1 MVNQAKSA
9 TGRKHYEKMTK
20 AAIRFDVECLEMNNY
35 GVYNKFCHFSTERD
49 ECTTSGPRFSI
60 YCVNV
65 ACF

>member
-9 TGRKHYEKMTK
+9 TGRKHYEKMRK
-20 AAIRFDVECLEMNNY
+20 AAIRFVVEWLEMDNH
-35 GVYNKFCHFSTERD
+35 GVYNKFCHFPTERG
-49 ECTTSGPRFSI
+49 ECTTSGPSI